1 MRFRSA
7 AVVALTILTVLVSG
21 AERGFSQAPAEIRI
35 GLLAPLT
42 GPIAKSGVDS
52 VRGHE
57 LFWEQQGYKMAGRP
71 VKVLV
76 ADTACN
82 PDNAITHARRLVH
95 AEKVHFIVGPLC
107 GHEGPA
113 VAQVSR
119 ETGVPVLVSIAGAD
133 ELTKWKRVPSV
144 IRTGFSASQTSHP
157 FGDRKST
164 RLNSSHGYI
173 SYAVFCLKKKKRA
186 DQATDRQ
193 QHVDGFLAGL
203 QTDDP

>member
-1 MRFRSA
+1 MTFRSA
-7 AVVALTILTVLVSG
+7 VVVALTILAVLVSG
-21 AERGFSQAPAEIRI
+21 AERGFSQAPSEIRI

-76 ADTACN
+76 ADTGCN

-95 AEKVHFIVGPLC
+95 AEKVHFIIGPLC

-157 FGDRKST
+157 FGA
-164 RLNSSHGYI
+164 
-173 SYAVFCLKKKKRA
+173 YAYTDLGCRNATFIGQDYTFGHENTLGAVATFKQAGEIGRA
-186 DQATDRQ
+186 
-193 QHVDGFLAGL
+193 HV
-203 QTDDP
+203 

>member
-1 MRFRSA
+1 MTFRSA
-7 AVVALTILTVLVSG
+7 VVVALTILAVLVSG

-95 AEKVHFIVGPLC
+95 AEKAHFIVGPLC
-107 GHEGPA
+107 GHAGPA
-113 VAQVSR
+113 VAHVR
-119 ETGVPVLVSIAGAD
+119 LETGVPRRVSIARPGA
-133 ELTKWKRVPSV
+133 LT
-144 IRTGFSASQTSHP
+144 T
-157 FGDRKST
+157 
-164 RLNSSHGYI
+164 
-173 SYAVFCLKKKKRA
+173 
-186 DQATDRQ
+186 
-193 QHVDGFLAGL
+193 
-203 QTDDP
+203 